1 MQIHTRHVLIATVV
15 ALVLLVI
22 AAVAAHTG

>member
-1 MQIHTRHVLIATVV
+1 MQIHTRHILVATLV